1 MLLELRHQ
9 TLIYKCLN
17 EYLLT
22 SMHRVHILE
31 QTVKNDHPFVDDI
44 WIRHVVVR
52 HEDRVSASTAQQD
65 VIIIA
70 QMGFIQL
77 VGVYLVERAWKED
90 FTRLSWLEGS
100 FAAPR
105 QVNDILVAHIV
116 GISAGIAH
124 H

>member
-1 MLLELRHQ
+1 MLLELGHQ
-9 TLIYKCLN
+9 TLIHKCLN

-31 QTVKNDHPFVDDI
+31 QTIKNDHPFVDDI

-52 HEDRVSASTAQQD
+52 HEDGVGASAAQQD

-70 QMGFIQL
+70 QMGLIQL
-77 VGVYLVERAWKED
+77 VSVHLVQRAWKED

-100 FAAPR
+100 FTAPR

-116 GISAGIAH
+116 GKAASIAH